1 MKRVSL
7 RRLAAIA
14 VIVTTASGC
23 DNVVWEG
30 VEVRLEAPDPPP
42 GSLEADSTV
51 VVEPGLPPLPEG
63 PVVYLVRRDG
73 SSASAFALASREGG
87 RMVALPAE
95 EDHPG
100 FTEHFVRSLL
110 PPEQELILFAD
121 GARVGTFVA
130 GDTFSS
136 DRSYCAARPRV
147 DGVLELVPG
156 AADPGF
162 YMAVPAAEA
171 SGIPRGRWAP
181 PESTAEIR
189 TASLNLAGELMN
201 RFRSPWPQ
209 SPVATLRRDLTT
221 ITPPAPVDLEA
232 EAPLPHFATTFVHE
246 DGLRVGETGRNAWSL
261 FYVARYDGTSY
272 HPTLVHYRL
281 FERDGKAT
289 PRLVAWSDLTG
300 DGQEEMVLEV
310 LGTRNRWLALAGYQ
324 DGEWQFLMEDACEAP
339 PSASEDVG
347 PGGE

>member
-14 VIVTTASGC
+14 VIVTTTSGC

-30 VEVRLEAPDPPP
+30 VDVRLQAAEPPP
-42 GSLEADSTV
+42 GTVEADTAV
-51 VVEPGLPPLPEG
+51 VLEPGLPPLPEG

-87 RMVALPAE
+87 RMVALPT
-95 EDHPG
+95 EDQHAG
-100 FTEHFVRSLL
+100 FTEHFVRTLL
-110 PPEQELILFAD
+110 PAEQELVLFAD

-136 DRSYCAARPRV
+136 DRSYCVARPRI

-156 AADPGF
+156 AADPGY

-181 PESTAEIR
+181 LESTPDIR

-201 RFRSPWPQ
+201 QFRAPWPQ
-209 SPVATLRRDLTT
+209 SSVATLRRDLTL
-221 ITPPAPVDLEA
+221 ITPPVAAGFQA
-232 EAPLPHFATTFVHE
+232 EAPPPPFATTFVHE
-246 DGLRVGETGRNAWSL
+246 DGLRVGVTGRDAWSL
-261 FYVARYDGTSY
+261 FYVARHDGNAY
-272 HPTLVHYRL
+272 RPTLVRYRL
-281 FERDGKAT
+281 FQRDGKAT

-310 LGTRNRWLALAGYQ
+310 LGTRDRWLALAGNQ
-324 DGEWQFLMEDACEAP
+324 DGEWQVLLEDACEAP
-339 PSASEDVG
+339 PAAAQDAA
-347 PGGE
+347 PGE